1 VDGVAKEVIIVEVA
15 PNSKKKFVTIPM
27 AFGPNEKKL
36 KMQTRPKGNV
46 AIAPLQVIQSA
57 LVKS

>member
-1 VDGVAKEVIIVEVA
+1 VDGAAKEVTIVEIVK
-15 PNSKKKFVTIPM
+15 SLKKKFVTIPM

-46 AIAPLQVIQSA
+46 AIAPLQAIKVI
-57 LVKS
+57 